1 MAEEKSLPT
10 LDARTKWSY
19 CIGATGRDAAYAF
32 ISLFLMTY
40 VQYTMKL
47 TVAQFSVISLCMVI
61 CLVWDAINDPMMG
74 IIIENSHFKAGKY
87 KPWILAGCIL
97 NALVITALFTFR
109 PTGWGFVA
117 FFGVSYLLWGMTYT
131 MNDISYWGMLP
142 SLSSDAATRN
152 SLVTIMSIFICLGQF
167 VVAGV
172 VPTIIAGNAVNA
184 FRWSAYAVAMGF
196 ILFQILVVVGCKERP
211 RNLEKEAKAEKL
223 TLGTMF
229 RIFKRND
236 QLIASGVAELLF
248 HVGSSLLT
256 MFGAN
261 FFFFEFG
268 YSTGGSLIFL
278 FTVMYGLGTLFS
290 QALYD
295 TMTKKFSRMKLLSI
309 ATVVEIIGYLALM
322 ACGYLFPMSA
332 VAVNIIG
339 FVIFFF
345 QGFSNL
351 IIIVMLNNTI
361 EYDEYRFHERHDSVI
376 AAIRSFAVK
385 LGTAL
390 EQGLVTV
397 VLIISGIYTASQQIS
412 SLETDAGKGLLTSE
426 QVTSAADEFIR
437 NVEPYQTLLLRLG
450 MVLFPIIALVGAWLL
465 LKKKY
470 RIDEAE
476 YQRIVDE
483 IAERHE

>member
-1 MAEEKSLPT
+1 MAETKLQK
-10 LDARTKWSY
+10 LDSRTKWCY

-87 KPWILAGCIL
+87 KPWIITGCIL
-97 NALVITALFTFR
+97 NAVVITLMFTLR
-109 PTGWGFVA
+109 PEGWGFVA

-142 SLSSDAATRN
+142 SLSSDAGTRN
-152 SLVTIMSIFICLGQF
+152 TLVTIMSIFICIGQF
-167 VVAGV
+167 LVAGI

-184 FRWSAYAVAMGF
+184 FRWSALVVALGF
-196 ILFQILVVVGCKERP
+196 ILFQIIVVLGCRERP
-211 RNLEKEAKAEKL
+211 RDLEKEAKAEKL
-223 TLGTMF
+223 TLGSMF

-248 HVGSSLLT
+248 HIGSNLLT

-268 YSTGGSLIFL
+268 YSSGGNLIFL
-278 FTVMYGLGTLFS
+278 FTVMFGLGTLTS
-290 QALYD
+290 KALYD
-295 TMTKKFSRMKLLSI
+295 TLTRRWNRMQLLSF
-309 ATVVEIIGYLALM
+309 ATVGEIAGYLALM
-322 ACGYLFPMSA
+322 ACGYLFPMKEA
-332 VAVNIIG
+332 IVMAIG

-345 QGFSNL
+345 QGASDL

-361 EYDEYRFHERHDSVI
+361 EYDEYCFHERHDSVI

-385 LGTAL
+385 LGSAI
-390 EQGLVTV
+390 EQGIVTI
-397 VLIISGIYTASQQIS
+397 VLIISGIYTTSQQIS
-412 SLETDAGKGLLTSE
+412 ALETDAGKGLLTSE

-437 NVEPYQTLLLRLG
+437 NVEPYQTLLLRIG
-450 MVLFPIIALVGAWLL
+450 MVIFPIIALTGAWLL

-476 YQRIVDE
+476 YERIVRE
-483 IAERHE
+483 IEERHE